1 MIQDKLLLFRSI
13 EAKIKEQKG
22 SVYYMDYERAK
33 ELVEDELKHPI
44 KTKLRKLYGQLLYKL
59 KQKEVKE
66 AIARNLQESTK
77 DFSLKKLKNLRKVY
91 EEKEPSELDKA
102 FIEELDRIIARKQRL
117 AKFKWNN

>member
-1 MIQDKLLLFRSI
+1 
-13 EAKIKEQKG
+13 
-22 SVYYMDYERAK
+22 MDYERAK
-33 ELVEDELKHPI
+33 ELVEHELKHPL
-44 KTKLRKLYGQLLYKL
+44 KTKLRKLYGKILHKT

-66 AIARNLQESTK
+66 AIARNLNESTK

-117 AKFKWNN
+117 AKFKWNS

>member
-1 MIQDKLLLFRSI
+1 
-13 EAKIKEQKG
+13 
-22 SVYYMDYERAK
+22 MDYERAK
-33 ELVEDELKHPI
+33 ELVEDELKHLL
-44 KTKLRKLYGQLLYKL
+44 KTKLRKLYGKILYKT

-66 AIARNLQESTK
+66 AIARNLNESTK

-117 AKFKWNN
+117 AKFKWNS

>member
-1 MIQDKLLLFRSI
+1 
-13 EAKIKEQKG
+13 
-22 SVYYMDYERAK
+22 MDCERAK
-33 ELVEDELKHPI
+33 ELVEDELKHPL
-44 KTKLRKLYGQLLYKL
+44 KAKLRKLYGKILYKT

-66 AIARNLQESTK
+66 AIARNLNESTK

-117 AKFKWNN
+117 AKFKWNS

>member
-1 MIQDKLLLFRSI
+1 
-13 EAKIKEQKG
+13 
-22 SVYYMDYERAK
+22 MDYERAK

-91 EEKEPSELDKA
+91 EEKEPTDLDKA

>member
-44 KTKLRKLYGQLLYKL
+44 KTKLRKLYGQLLYKT

-91 EEKEPSELDKA
+91 EEKEPTDLDKA